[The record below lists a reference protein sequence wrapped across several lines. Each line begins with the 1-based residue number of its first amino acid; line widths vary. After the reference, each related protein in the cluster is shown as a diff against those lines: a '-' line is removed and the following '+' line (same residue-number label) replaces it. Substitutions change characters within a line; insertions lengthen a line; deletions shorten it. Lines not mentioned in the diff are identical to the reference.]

1 MVLRGLPFFLAA
13 ITIVLHQS
21 VGMPTGT
28 GLMIPLRTS
37 SQRACFTG
45 SLRWKGTGIGLC
57 LALGVAPSF
66 RCMWA
71 GGPDIGGNAPLFLNA
86 VLENCSRSQFLSLST
101 LFSVGGNGIL
111 WGRSGSWFLLV
122 SGSVVSSIPAIFV
135 WVGGI
140 TMGFGKFA
148 GNIPTSIQAALL
160 KYRR

>member
-1 MVLRGLPFFLAA
+1 
-13 ITIVLHQS
+13 
-21 VGMPTGT
+21 
-28 GLMIPLRTS
+28 
-37 SQRACFTG
+37 
-45 SLRWKGTGIGLC
+45 
-57 LALGVAPSF
+57 
-66 RCMWA
+66 MWA
-71 GGPDIGGNAPLFLNA
+71 GGPDIGGNAPLFLNV

-122 SGSVVSSIPAIFV
+122 SGTVVSSIPAIFV

>member
-1 MVLRGLPFFLAA
+1 MVLRGLPFFFAV

-28 GLMIPLRTS
+28 GVMIPLRTS

-45 SLRWKGTGIGLC
+45 SFKWKVTGIGLC
-57 LALGVAPSF
+57 LALGVALSF
-66 RCMWA
+66 RCMWT
-71 GGPDIGGNAPLFLNA
+71 GEPDIGGNVPLFLNA
-86 VLENCSRSQFLSLST
+86 VLANCSRNQFLSLST

-111 WGRSGSWFLLV
+111 WGRSGSWSLLV
-122 SGSVVSSIPAIFV
+122 SGLVMSSIPAIFV

-140 TMGFGKFA
+140 TMGFGKLT

-160 KYRR
+160 

>member
-1 MVLRGLPFFLAA
+1 MVLRGLPFFFVV

-86 VLENCSRSQFLSLST
+86 VLENCFRSQFLSLST
-101 LFSVGGNGIL
+101 LCSVGGNGIL

-122 SGSVVSSIPAIFV
+122 SGSVVSSIPAMFV